1 MPQAFSVFYQ
11 TSLNTNLTEWS
22 TNVQSVSVSRGR
34 QWGTDPFSP
43 SSCTIVTRGTPP
55 AAIGGYVLVVTG
67 DYAGGQLIATNQV
80 VFLGTV
86 KDQLFNYGIKSSMD
100 VTVLTLEGTLARWG
114 RRNFTSRAI
123 SQNTTLAQISTV
135 ATAIGYDT
143 FTTIAGT
150 GQSIASAQTYVGNGL
165 DLVNT
170 LMQTEVG
177 YIRETGGYL
186 SPPGIPLQLELQP
199 NVVFAQRNYDTV
211 SDFTFADD
219 STVDGIR
226 YDDIQ
231 FNSAAQNYYTE
242 VTINPL
248 GLAAQTSGSGFYN
261 LTQESYDYTTA
272 QALSH
277 AQYLKS
283 QYNTTASN
291 PVSITASYAN
301 QDTATRLT
309 EFQGLLN
316 TARCNAGLACT
327 VIFRNKTY
335 ECIVEGVQIDSDPSE
350 TTITVTLSAFDNNNY
365 LILNNA
371 VFGTLGTSGTYPG
384 NKLGF

>member
-11 TSLNTNLTEWS
+11 SSLNTNLTEWS
-22 TNVQSVSVSRGR
+22 TLVQSVSVSRGR
-34 QWGTDPFSP
+34 QWQTDPFSP
-43 SSCTIVTRGTPP
+43 SSCTIVTRGTP
-55 AAIGGYVLVVTG
+55 AAVIGDYVLVVTG
-67 DYAGGQLIATNQV
+67 DYAGGQLTATNQV

-86 KDQLFNYGIKSSMD
+86 KDKLVNYGIKSSMD

-123 SQNTTLAQISTV
+123 SQNTTLAQISAV

-199 NVVFAQRNYDTV
+199 NVVFAQRNYDTA

-316 TARCNAGLACT
+316 TTRCNAGLACT

-350 TTITVTLSAFDNNNY
+350 TTITLTLSAFDNNNY

>member
-1 MPQAFSVFYQ
+1 MPQAFSVFLQ
-11 TSLNTNLTEWS
+11 QNLTSNLIEWS
-22 TNVQSVSVSRGR
+22 TNVQSVSVTRGR
-34 QWGTDPFSP
+34 QWQTDPFSP
-43 SSCTIVTRGTPP
+43 SSCTIVARG
-55 AAIGGYVLVVTG
+55 ALSASIGNYVLVVTG
-67 DYAGGQLIATNQV
+67 DYTGGQLLATNQV

-86 KDQLFNYGIKSSMD
+86 KDTVINYGIKSSMD
-100 VTVLTLEGTLARWG
+100 MTVVTLEGTLSRWG

-123 SQNTTLAQISTV
+123 SQNTTLAQISAV

-170 LMQTEVG
+170 LIQTEVG
-177 YIRETGGYL
+177 YIREMGSYI
-186 SPPGIPLQLELQP
+186 SPPGSPFQLELYP
-199 NVVFAQRNYDTV
+199 DVTFAQRNYDVV

-219 STVDGIR
+219 STTAGIR

-316 TARCNAGLACT
+316 TLRCNAGFMCT
-327 VIFRNKTY
+327 VIFRNTTY
-335 ECIVEGVQIDSDPSE
+335 QCIVEGVQIDSDPSE
-350 TTITVTLSAFDNNNY
+350 TTITLTLSAFDNNNY

>member
-1 MPQAFSVFYQ
+1 
-11 TSLNTNLTEWS
+11 
-22 TNVQSVSVSRGR
+22 
-34 QWGTDPFSP
+34 
-43 SSCTIVTRGTPP
+43 
-55 AAIGGYVLVVTG
+55 
-67 DYAGGQLIATNQV
+67 
-80 VFLGTV
+80 
-86 KDQLFNYGIKSSMD
+86 
-100 VTVLTLEGTLARWG
+100 
-114 RRNFTSRAI
+114 
-123 SQNTTLAQISTV
+123 
-135 ATAIGYDT
+135 
-143 FTTIAGT
+143 
-150 GQSIASAQTYVGNGL
+150 
-165 DLVNT
+165 
-170 LMQTEVG
+170 MQTEVG

-242 VTINPL
+242 ITINPL

-316 TARCNAGLACT
+316 AARCNAGLACT

>member
-1 MPQAFSVFYQ
+1 MTQEFSVFYQ
-11 TSLNTNLTEWS
+11 SSLNTNLTEWS
-22 TNVQSVSVSRGR
+22 NNVQSVSVTRGR
-34 QWGTDPFSP
+34 QWQTDPFSP
-43 SSCTIVTRGTPP
+43 SSCTIVARGTPS
-55 AAIGGYVLVVTG
+55 AFIGDYVLLVSGNYV
-67 DYAGGQLIATNQV
+67 GGQLIATNQT

-86 KDQLFNYGIKSSMD
+86 KDKLVNYGIKSSMD
-100 VTVLTLEGTLARWG
+100 MTVLTLEGTLSRWG

-123 SQNTTLAQISTV
+123 TQNTTLAQISAV

-170 LMQTEVG
+170 LIQTEVG

-186 SPPGIPLQLELQP
+186 SPPGLPLQLELQP
-199 NVVFAQRNYDTV
+199 NVVFAQRNYDTA

-219 STVDGIR
+219 STTAGIR

-301 QDTATRLT
+301 QDTATRIS
-309 EFQGLLN
+309 EFSGLLN
-316 TARCNAGLACT
+316 AARCNAGLACT
-327 VIFRNKTY
+327 VIFRGDTY
-335 ECIVEGVQIDSDPSE
+335 QCIVEGVQIDSDPSE
-350 TTITVTLSAFDNNNY
+350 TTVTVTLSAFDNNNY

-371 VFGTLGTSGTYPG
+371 VYGTLGTSGTYPG